1 MYALPLLLLLGA
13 DEPGFGGAAPS
24 APTHAAP
31 AAAAPSSTDESA
43 AENAAE
49 HNDDDPEQAALR
61 ARLDA
66 ALKTDGSPQG
76 TVAAKPRR
84 TRLEE
89 ELDKAGLDASLPLLA
104 FRIEVQ
110 RAELQHEELK
120 ETRQRP
126 EVLQASEDQLAAV
139 HAMSDLVERIAL
151 ARLVKC
157 SRSIG
162 AEVKVKNYR
171 MTSGGPVM
179 LSTAEVLEQVPLGD
193 PEGCERI
200 VLMDAPT
207 IDKVRRLFAVRAE
220 LKTRN
225 FGFHEVAA
233 RRGLEAEERA
243 LGHEL
248 EQQALFS
255 TPLSPLR

>member
-24 APTHAAP
+24 APAPAAP
-31 AAAAPSSTDESA
+31 AAAAPAAAAPASA
-43 AENAAE
+43 EENV
-49 HNDDDPEQAALR
+49 DDDPEQAALR

-66 ALKTDGSPQG
+66 ALKTDGSPKG

-84 TRLEE
+84 TKLEE

-171 MTSGGPVM
+171 MTPGGPVM
-179 LSTAEVLEQVPLGD
+179 LSTSEVLEQVPLGD

-233 RRGLEAEERA
+233 RRALEAEDRA

>member
-1 MYALPLLLLLGA
+1 MFALPILLLLGA

-24 APTHAAP
+24 APASSAPGVAA
-31 AAAAPSSTDESA
+31 DEGTA
-43 AENAAE
+43 
-49 HNDDDPEQAALR
+49 DDADVDPEQAALR

-66 ALKTDGSPQG
+66 ALKLEGGSRPR
-76 TVAAKPRR
+76 AEAPARR
-84 TRLEE
+84 TKLEG
-89 ELDKAGLDASLPLLA
+89 ELDRAGLDARLPLLA
-104 FRIEVQ
+104 FRIEVA
-110 RAELQHEELK
+110 RAELLHDELK
-120 ETRQRP
+120 GTRQRP
-126 EVLQASEDQLAAV
+126 EVLQASEDKLAAI
-139 HAMSDLVERIAL
+139 HAMSDLVERVAL

-171 MTSGGPVM
+171 MTPGGPVM
-179 LSTAEVLEQVPLGD
+179 LSTAEVLDQVPLGD

-207 IDKVRRLFAVRAE
+207 LDKVRHLFAIRAE

-233 RRGLEAEERA
+233 RRALEAEERA
-243 LGHEL
+243 LAHDL

>member
-1 MYALPLLLLLGA
+1 MFALPLLLLLGA

-24 APTHAAP
+24 APATGEP
-31 AAAAPSSTDESA
+31 AVA
-43 AENAAE
+43 AEEDA
-49 HNDDDPEQAALR
+49 DVDPEQAALR

-66 ALKTDGSPQG
+66 ALK
-76 TVAAKPRR
+76 
-84 TRLEE
+84 LE
-89 ELDKAGLDASLPLLA
+89 AGLDATLPLLA
-104 FRIEVQ
+104 FRIEVA
-110 RAELQHEELK
+110 RAELLHDELK
-120 ETRQRP
+120 GTRQRP
-126 EVLQASEDQLAAV
+126 EVLQASEDKLAAV
-139 HAMSDLVERIAL
+139 HAMSDLVERVAL

-171 MTSGGPVM
+171 MTPGGPVM
-179 LSTAEVLEQVPLGD
+179 LSTAEVLDQVPLGD

-200 VLMDAPT
+200 VLMDAST
-207 IDKVRRLFAVRAE
+207 LDKVRHLFAIRAE

-233 RRGLEAEERA
+233 RRALEAEERA
-243 LGHEL
+243 LAHDL